1 MKIKILVEC
10 DPQSLEKI
18 CNEFIA
24 NKHVINIQFKINNY
38 PDYFAFVT
46 YEDKQHVRLDFC
58 SSILSS
64 ARNIDFSDW
73 SDISMIF
80 EIDSVKSPFYEEGD
94 LSRHYL
100 SKIAEAGFNLMKA
113 KDEFGDSI
121 YKINLKNLSDLQ
133 LLHKTVNH
141 DLIISFPESKPVPEN
156 TMSILCDSDDE
167 PQLLIYDFWI
177 E

>member
-1 MKIKILVEC
+1 
-10 DPQSLEKI
+10 
-18 CNEFIA
+18 
-24 NKHVINIQFKINNY
+24 
-38 PDYFAFVT
+38 
-46 YEDKQHVRLDFC
+46 
-58 SSILSS
+58 
-64 ARNIDFSDW
+64 
-73 SDISMIF
+73 MIV
-80 EIDSVKSPFYEEGD
+80 EIDSVKSPFYEEGE

-100 SKIAEAGFNLMKA
+100 SKLAEAGFNLMKS

-121 YKINLKNLSDLQ
+121 YKIHLKNLSDLQ

-167 PQLLIYDFWI
+167 PQLLIYDYWI